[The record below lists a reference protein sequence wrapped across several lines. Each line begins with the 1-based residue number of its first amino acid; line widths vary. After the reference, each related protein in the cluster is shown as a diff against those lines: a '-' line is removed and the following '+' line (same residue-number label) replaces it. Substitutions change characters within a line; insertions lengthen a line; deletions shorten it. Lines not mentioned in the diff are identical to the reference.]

1 MKFQSGTTYLEFEGH
16 RVTASSLLNNVSVSI
31 SLDEQIQLHEYLG
44 EQIALQINKEKTEM
58 KEKLTVAKLL
68 IALKNRDEG
77 QMLRLNS
84 SEQADLIPEVEKL
97 LSELEKLQQE
107 NRNAKVDNQELYKEI
122 EKLKSKIEELTGKYH
137 YQLQVNDGLVNKNR
151 SLEMSSDCWE
161 KAKLI
166 IKLIPNP
173 ESCSLLKLLE
183 SFVKNALAKER
194 VSGWYVVLH
203 KDWNKRKPLYYSK
216 ESNGWGDR
224 YFTKEIEHQY
234 DNSCFSY
241 ISPTPIDLGGQ
252 NEQ

>member
-1 MKFQSGTTYLEFEGH
+1 MVTINVKPNDKITVSSNINGQITRIEVNGEEVRINSYETVEMRCVVPIESQQSKDKEMREKFT
-16 RVTASSLLNNVSVSI
+16 I
-31 SLDEQIQLHEYLG
+31 
-44 EQIALQINKEKTEM
+44 
-58 KEKLTVAKLL
+58 AKLL
-68 IALKNRDEG
+68 IALKNRNEC
-77 QMLRLNS
+77 QMLSLNS
-84 SEQADLIPEVEKL
+84 SEQADLIPEIEKL

-183 SFVKNALAKER
+183 SFVKKALAKER
-194 VSGWYVVLH
+194 KSGWYVVLH

-241 ISPTPIDLGGQ
+241 ISPTPIDLG
-252 NEQ
+252 E